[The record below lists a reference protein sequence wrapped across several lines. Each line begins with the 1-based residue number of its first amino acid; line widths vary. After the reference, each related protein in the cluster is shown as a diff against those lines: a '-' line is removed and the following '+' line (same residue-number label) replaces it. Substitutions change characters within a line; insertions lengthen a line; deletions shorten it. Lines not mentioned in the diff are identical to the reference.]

1 MEGVCVWGVGG
12 VRGVS
17 VEDRTTTTKK
27 KKNEGNDP
35 VRGALREN
43 CSVCVFREEKKKKK
57 VNV

>member
-1 MEGVCVWGVGG
+1 MCGGWGELEVLAL
-12 VRGVS
+12 
-17 VEDRTTTTKK
+17 RTEQQQQKK